1 MLKSFFRL
9 IRWPNLLIV
18 ALTQYFLYH
27 YLLVPAFK
35 AAKLSAILDYRHFSL
50 LVLTTV
56 LITAGGYIINDLTDF
71 RIDLINKPHK
81 VIINRAFKIQTVYW
95 MYFCLNFIGF
105 LVALYLALYVRNLP
119 LVNIFPVAVAAL
131 FMYSL
136 RLKKE
141 PLIGNLLIAA
151 FCAGVAGIVWFAE
164 RKAFVALTYRLP
176 ESAAYIQQLFV
187 FYLLFAFLSTVFR
200 EIVKDIEDMEG
211 DGVGNYRTLPLV
223 IGAEKSKWVA
233 MAFALLLALT
243 LSYMLV
249 LNQQSWGWE
258 ALVFAIGFIYLPLVI
273 ANYLLIR
280 AKNKQQIRQ
289 VSHLAKFIMLS
300 GILLLLILVLS

>member
-1 MLKSFFRL
+1 MLKPFFKL
-9 IRWPNLLIV
+9 VRWPNLLIV
-18 ALTQYFLYH
+18 ALTQYLLYH

-35 AAKLSAILDYRHFSL
+35 AAELSPILNYRHFSL
-50 LVLTTV
+50 LVLATI
-56 LITAGGYIINDLTDF
+56 LITAGGYIINDLVDF
-71 RIDLINKPHK
+71 KIDLINKPHK

-95 MYFCLNFIGF
+95 MYFCINFIGF
-105 LVALYLALYVRNLP
+105 LVALYLALYVRHLP
-119 LVNIFPVAVAAL
+119 LVNIFPLAVATL

-164 RKAFVALTYRLP
+164 RKAFAALNYRLP
-176 ESAAYIQQLFV
+176 ESAEYIRQLFI

-200 EIVKDIEDMEG
+200 EIVKDMEDMEG
-211 DGVGNYRTLPLV
+211 DGAAYYKTLPLV
-223 IGAEKSKWVA
+223 IGLEKSKWVA
-233 MAFALLLALT
+233 ITFAALLALT
-243 LSYMLV
+243 LGYMLV
-249 LNQQSWGWE
+249 LNHLRWGWE
-258 ALVFAIGFIYLPLVI
+258 ALIFSIAFVYFPLIV

-280 AKNKQQIRQ
+280 AKNKQQIRR

-300 GILLLLILVLS
+300 GILLLLILVM